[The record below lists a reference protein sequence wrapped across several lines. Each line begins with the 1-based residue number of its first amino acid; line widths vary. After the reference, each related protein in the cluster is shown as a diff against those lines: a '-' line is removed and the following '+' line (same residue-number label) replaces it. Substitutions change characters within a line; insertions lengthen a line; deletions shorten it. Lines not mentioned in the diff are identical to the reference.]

1 MRRFLFFSLFVL
13 MAMIIGCS
21 SSETD
26 QGSASDSGQAAGQT
40 ATAQAT
46 ASTFAVYDIDGKV
59 RRFEEFKGQKALII
73 NFWGTWCPPCRREI
87 PDLKRIYD
95 EYKGQGLEILGMAVN
110 DNPSS
115 VKKFAEK
122 MGMDWVMMIANVEAV
137 QSFRVG
143 TGIPVSIFI
152 DRTGKEVGRFTGAR
166 DYETFKK
173 YVEQII

>member
-1 MRRFLFFSLFVL
+1 MKRLLLLSLCVL
-13 MAMIIGCS
+13 IAMIIGCS
-21 SSETD
+21 SSDND
-26 QGSASDSGQAAGQT
+26 QTRTGDSGPSAQQAAT
-40 ATAQAT
+40 AAGA
-46 ASTFAVYDIDGKV
+46 TFAVYDIDGKV
-59 RRFEEFKGQKALII
+59 RRFEEFKGQHPLII

-110 DNPSS
+110 DNPGN
-115 VKKFAEK
+115 VKKFAEQ
-122 MGMDWVMMIANVEAV
+122 MELGWVMLIANGQAV

-152 DRTGKEVGRFTGAR
+152 DRTGKEVGRITGAR